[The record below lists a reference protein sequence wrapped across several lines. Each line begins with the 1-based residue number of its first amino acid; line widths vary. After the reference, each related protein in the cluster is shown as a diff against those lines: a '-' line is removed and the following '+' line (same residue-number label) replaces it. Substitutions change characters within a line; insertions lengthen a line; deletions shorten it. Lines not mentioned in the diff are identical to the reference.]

1 MTRLSKLG
9 LFLLLAGPLAAQQT
23 IQYGY
28 DAAGR
33 LVSASYDNG
42 TSIAYTYDNAGNLLR
57 REVTAGGNPVA
68 TVSSATFEADA
79 ALAAEMIVS
88 GFGLGVGT
96 GAADVTELPLPTEL
110 LGTTIEV
117 TDSQGT
123 AQLAKFFALRENQ
136 ANYLIPAG
144 TALGPAT
151 IKVTSGSGNMLTG
164 VVQIEAV
171 APGIYTANAQGTGLA
186 AALVIHIRGDGS
198 VEQTLTFDPFTGAS
212 VPIDLGAEDDQV
224 FVALFGTGMRGAATP
239 ATATVGGE
247 ATAVLGPVPHAV
259 FEGLDQAN
267 LGALS
272 RALAGRGDVDID
284 FMVDGKAANTVSV
297 NIL

>member
-1 MTRLSKLG
+1 MT
-9 LFLLLAGPLAAQQT
+9 
-23 IQYGY
+23 
-28 DAAGR
+28 
-33 LVSASYDNG
+33 SASYGNG
-42 TSIAYTYDNAGNLLR
+42 TAITYTYDDAGNLLR
-57 REVTAGGNPVA
+57 HEVTAGGNPVA

-96 GAADVTELPLPTEL
+96 GAANVTELPLPTDL

-123 AQLAKFFALRENQ
+123 ARLAKFFALRENQ

-144 TALGPAT
+144 TALGAAT

-164 VVQIEAV
+164 AVLIESV

-198 VEQTLTFDPFTGAS
+198 VEQTLTFDPFTGAA
-212 VPIDLGAEDDQV
+212 VPIDLGAEDDRV
-224 FVALFGTGMRGAATP
+224 VALFGTGMRGAAGP

-247 ATAVLGPVPHAV
+247 ATGVLGPVPHAV

-272 RALAGRGDVDID
+272 RALAGRGDVDVN

>member
-1 MTRLSKLG
+1 MTRFSKLG
-9 LFLLLAGPLAAQQT
+9 LFLLLAGSLSAQQAV
-23 IQYGY
+23 QYSY

-33 LVSASYDNG
+33 LISAGSDNG
-42 TSIAYTYDNAGNLLR
+42 TSITYTYDAAGNLLR

-68 TVSSATFEADA
+68 TVSSATFAADA
-79 ALAAEMIVS
+79 PLAAEMIVS
-88 GFGLGVGT
+88 GFGLGVAT

-123 AQLAKFFALRENQ
+123 ARLAKFFALRENQ

-164 VVQIEAV
+164 AVQIESV
-171 APGIYTANAQGTGLA
+171 APGIYTANAQGAGLA

-198 VEQTLTFDPFTGAS
+198 VEQTLTFDPFTGAA

-224 FVALFGTGMRGAATP
+224 FVALFGTGMRGAAGP

-247 ATAVLGPVPHAV
+247 PTGVIGPLPHAV

-272 RALAGRGDVDID
+272 RALAGRGDVDIN